1 MQQRDR
7 MILFDRD
14 WLSHQF
20 VEHFAARTRWEG
32 GINQWY
38 RNHDRNIHWTFWS
51 GLLWNTWLGISL
63 EVQRMVRR
71 LISVLR
77 LRLSSINLAGMTS
90 VFLQLERSEPTT
102 QEVTSARVQKYN
114 LSTMLSKRAN
124 SDLFSNSN
132 TLALNSDCSIRSF
145 RVLISTCCLLR

>member
-1 MQQRDR
+1 MQQCDR

-20 VEHFAARTRWEG
+20 IEHFAARTRWEG
-32 GINQWY
+32 GINQWC
-38 RNHDRNIHWTFWS
+38 RNHDRNIHWMFWS

-77 LRLSSINLAGMTS
+77 LRLSSINLGGMMS

-132 TLALNSDCSIRSF
+132 TLALNSNLSIQSF
-145 RVLISTCCLLR
+145 KASISTHC